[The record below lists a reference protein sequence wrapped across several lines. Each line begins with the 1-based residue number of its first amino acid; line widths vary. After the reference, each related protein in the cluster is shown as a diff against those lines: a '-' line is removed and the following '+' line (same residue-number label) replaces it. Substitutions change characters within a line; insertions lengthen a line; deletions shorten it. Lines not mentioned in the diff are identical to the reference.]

1 MAYYISLWR
10 IKNLIFLIFF
20 SKLTIFSNPFQIVHN
35 LCNRNP
41 KNINDKNEELSAL
54 AVLSIVLNVACA
66 NKDTPVCQVDD

>member
-1 MAYYISLWR
+1 M
-10 IKNLIFLIFF
+10 
-20 SKLTIFSNPFQIVHN
+20 HN
-35 LCNRNP
+35 LCNRKP